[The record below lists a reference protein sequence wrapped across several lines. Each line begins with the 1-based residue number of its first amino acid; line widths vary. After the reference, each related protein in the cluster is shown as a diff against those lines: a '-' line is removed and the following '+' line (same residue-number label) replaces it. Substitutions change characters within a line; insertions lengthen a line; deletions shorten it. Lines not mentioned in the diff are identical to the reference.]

1 MGDQVGVRDRPI
13 HSGGEA
19 APSRSRPAPRR
30 TSIHSGKDHSV
41 ADIASFLSVGEHLT
55 QRKFLSV
62 HEYSNVLRRAER
74 LGGCLAAQP
83 GRRGKT
89 TPHQPPTILSE
100 GHTPPQ
106 FYSPPAPPLNPL
118 HP

>member
-1 MGDQVGVRDRPI
+1 MGDQVGVRDPPI
-13 HSGGEA
+13 QSGGEA

-62 HEYSNVLRRAER
+62 HEYSNVLRRAGSLVE
-74 LGGCLAAQP
+74 CLAAQH
-83 GRRGKT
+83 GRRVNT
-89 TPHQPPTILSE
+89 
-100 GHTPPQ
+100 
-106 FYSPPAPPLNPL
+106 SPNELPKMLRE
-118 HP
+118 